1 MTGMTVQG
9 ALTHKGI
16 RTWVDEVA
24 AMTRP
29 DRILVCDGSETE
41 KDTLIQ
47 ESLASGELMTAVF
60 YFVGDRYSA
69 GLDVNQPSNCNQAF

>member
-1 MTGMTVQG
+1 MTDKG

-29 DRILVCDGSETE
+29 DRILVCDGSEAE
-41 KDTLIQ
+41 RD
-47 ESLASGELMTAVF
+47 ELL
-60 YFVGDRYSA
+60 RRSQRRPH
-69 GLDVNQPSNCNQAF
+69 VNWA